1 LFFTYT
7 MSVILLSL
15 SMYGVWC
22 FLHDMWKWWLEP
34 RLMPMPSCSFL
45 VVVKNLDGEVED
57 VLRFLARKIEHAEI
71 DRDIVVVDVSSNDF
85 TAAIL
90 KKLASDIDIITVVIR
105 SAGQRAISEGI
116 GLCRGTV
123 VHVLD
128 LSNRMSTE
136 DFMVTVCALLR
147 QDSHDVMVR
156 RMPD

>member
-15 SMYGVWC
+15 AMYGLWC
-22 FLHDMWKWWLEP
+22 FLNDSWKWWLEP
-34 RLMPMPSCSFL
+34 RLVPMPSCSFL

-57 VLRFLARKIEHAEI
+57 LLRFLARKIETAEI

-90 KKLASDIDIITVVIR
+90 EKLASDIEIIQVVIR
-105 SAGQRAISEGI
+105 PAGPRAISEAMA
-116 GLCRGTV
+116 LCRGTV

-128 LSNRMSTE
+128 LSNRMSSE
-136 DFMVTVCALLR
+136 EFMMAVCALLR
-147 QDSHDVMVR
+147 EDSQNVMAR
-156 RMPD
+156 RVGK